1 MDSSHV
7 SLIQLL
13 LRKEGFDLYRCDK
26 NVTLGINLTSLGK
39 ILKCSG
45 NKDTLTLRCDSE
57 DTMSIMFEDPGMI
70 YIVIYVNIDQEK
82 VSEFELKLM
91 DLENDHLGIPDQKY
105 SVYIYS

>member
-70 YIVIYVNIDQEK
+70 LLLYCLIQIKKKCLN
-82 VSEFELKLM
+82 LNL
-91 DLENDHLGIPDQKY
+91 N
-105 SVYIYS
+105 

>member
-70 YIVIYVNIDQEK
+70 LLLYCLI
-82 VSEFELKLM
+82 
-91 DLENDHLGIPDQKY
+91 
-105 SVYIYS
+105 